1 MSVLGFLL
9 KREQCAEA
17 EQCYRAALAID
28 PRLADAHTNLGFFL
42 LNKQRDDPA
51 GAEACFREALA
62 IDPDDAPARRGLG
75 RVLEL
80 LADSEIPYFR

>member
-1 MSVLGFLL
+1 MS
-9 KREQCAEA
+9 
-17 EQCYRAALAID
+17 
-28 PRLADAHTNLGFFL
+28 PRRMSLRGH
-42 LNKQRDDPA
+42 RCPA

-75 RVLEL
+75 RVLEV